1 MEPIGFSTES
11 MAPAAHMIMDCFT
24 EIKAHMKVSSLD
36 KYTDA
41 LDSISI
47 IPFCVD
53 DDFKVRNGWRE
64 RKYVG
69 WKRRDAD
76 IRLEVYFDKFIR
88 LDKPGRMQMCKE
100 VIIKSIEVVSA
111 KCEKKKLRF
120 DAAQLIADIFPDSA
134 E

>member
-1 MEPIGFSTES
+1 MEPIFFSTES
-11 MAPAAHMIMDCFT
+11 MAPAAQMIMDCFT
-24 EIKAHMKVSSLD
+24 EIRAHMKVSSLD

-41 LDSISI
+41 LDEIAI

-53 DDFKVRNGWRE
+53 YDDMLTCDYRE
-64 RKYVG
+64 SKNVG
-69 WKRRDAD
+69 WKRREAD
-76 IRLEVYFDKFIR
+76 IRLWMNFEKFVR

-100 VIIKSIEVVSA
+100 VIIKSIEVISA

>member
-1 MEPIGFSTES
+1 MDPIFFSTES
-11 MAPAAHMIMDCFT
+11 MAPAAQMIMDCFT
-24 EIKAHMKVSSLD
+24 EIKAHMKVSSLE

-41 LDSISI
+41 LDDIGI

-53 DDFKVRNGWRE
+53 DDFKQEHDCRE
-64 RKYVG
+64 RKYVS
-69 WKRRDAD
+69 WVRREAD
-76 IRLEVYFDKFIR
+76 IRLEVYYDKFIR